1 MTPAGFV
8 HIYTG
13 NGKGKTTASLG
24 LALRA
29 VGAGKK
35 VFIGQFVKQGD
46 YSELVAIRKFLPD
59 ITIRQFG
66 LDSFIIGEPTQDDY
80 KVAHDGLSEI
90 KTVMASGEYDLVIL
104 DEINI
109 ALYFKLFTMREVV
122 DLIGARPTK
131 VEVVLTGRNAP
142 KELIE
147 IADLVTEM
155 KEVKHYFSTGTQAR
169 EGIEF

>member
-1 MTPAGFV
+1 MNPAGFV

-13 NGKGKTTASLG
+13 NGKGKTSASLG

-29 VGAGKK
+29 AGAGKK
-35 VFIGQFVKQGD
+35 VFIGQFVKHGD
-46 YSELVAIRKFLPD
+46 YSELISIRKFLPD
-59 ITIRQFG
+59 ITIKQFG
-66 LDSFIIGEPTQDDY
+66 LEGFIVGEPTQDDY
-80 KVAHDGLSEI
+80 EVARSGLSEI
-90 KTVMASGEYDLVIL
+90 KTVMASDEYDIVIL

-109 ALYFKLFTMREVV
+109 ALYFKLFSVGEVV
-122 DLIGARPTK
+122 DLILTRQTGA
-131 VEVVLTGRNAP
+131 EIVLTGRNAP

-155 KEVKHYFSTGTQAR
+155 KEVKHYFSKGIQAR